1 MSYRPLRLV
10 YSHKRYLK
18 LFLHIH
24 NYRKYLGRNHLL
36 LRLESDSSYCFLS
49 TNSSFTFSGYFS
61 FKFTDSVGSSFKFVK
76 YRPSSTLFLSLGRT
90 SIALFISFQSPERT
104 AHCCSKSKWSRSE
117 ERRVGKEC
125 RSRWSPYH

>member
-61 FKFTDSVGSSFKFVK
+61 FKILLENSRVKVCLSNSSNIDPQVPYF
-76 YRPSSTLFLSLGRT
+76 Y
-90 SIALFISFQSPERT
+90 
-104 AHCCSKSKWSRSE
+104 HWE
-117 ERRVGKEC
+117 E
-125 RSRWSPYH
+125 HQ

>member
-49 TNSSFTFSGYFS
+49 TNSSFTFSGYFLS
-61 FKFTDSVGSSFKFVK
+61 NLQIRSDLLSNSSNIDPQVPYF
-76 YRPSSTLFLSLGRT
+76 Y
-90 SIALFISFQSPERT
+90 
-104 AHCCSKSKWSRSE
+104 HWE
-117 ERRVGKEC
+117 E
-125 RSRWSPYH
+125 HQ

>member
-61 FKFTDSVGSSFKFVK
+61 FKFTDSVGSLSN
-76 YRPSSTLFLSLGRT
+76 SSNIDPQVPYFY
-90 SIALFISFQSPERT
+90 
-104 AHCCSKSKWSRSE
+104 HWE
-117 ERRVGKEC
+117 E
-125 RSRWSPYH
+125 HQ